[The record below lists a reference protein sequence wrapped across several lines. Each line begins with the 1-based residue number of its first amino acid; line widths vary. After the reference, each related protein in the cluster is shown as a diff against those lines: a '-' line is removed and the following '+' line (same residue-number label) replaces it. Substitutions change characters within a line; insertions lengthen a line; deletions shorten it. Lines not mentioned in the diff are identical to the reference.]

1 MPIPSLVATGA
12 FCRRASKATFEIGK
26 SAANN
31 LGVWALSL
39 IATLILPCLPLAVEY
54 LHTSKVQ
61 PENIT
66 LTAAVMAAGFIFT
79 AEHPLTLCAHVL
91 LFLAGLLL
99 GGNTGASSPVS
110 IERWSGTLLVAVGLV
125 HAIERF
131 IWHGVLARPFPE
143 GLLFGKRRQP

>member
-1 MPIPSLVATGA
+1 MVATGA
-12 FCRRASKATFEIGK
+12 FCRRASVAIYEIGK
-26 SAANN
+26 SALNN

-39 IATLILPCLPLAVEY
+39 IATLVLPCLPLAVEY
-54 LHTSKVQ
+54 LHKSKME

-66 LTAAVMAAGFIFT
+66 LTAAVMASGFIFT

-99 GGNTGASSPVS
+99 GGSAGSASPISV
-110 IERWSGTLLVAVGLV
+110 EHWSGTLLIAVGLV

-131 IWHGVLARPFPE
+131 IWHVMLARPFPD
-143 GLLFGKRRQP
+143 GLLFRKKHQP